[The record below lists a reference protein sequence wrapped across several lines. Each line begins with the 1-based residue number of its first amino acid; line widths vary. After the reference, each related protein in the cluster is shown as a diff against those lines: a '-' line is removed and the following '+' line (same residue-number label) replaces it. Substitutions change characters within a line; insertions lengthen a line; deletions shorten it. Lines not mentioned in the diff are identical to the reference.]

1 MIRKNC
7 GFGRNKSRKKDK
19 NREKLIFLGSLFLL
33 SAFLLLQFA
42 ARYVGGFGEWYG
54 TNIYP
59 LLTGSLGWFFGLFPF
74 SVVEVL
80 LYLVLLLFILYS
92 MLHLRQWRKIL
103 NRTFFLITLL
113 LFLFTINCGINYYR
127 RPFSQFLPYKA
138 GAYSAKDLEELLA
151 YLTEQVNLAEAELT
165 DGKNR
170 ALTDRAMKDSD
181 VTDSTV
187 RDIAG
192 ESVKAMKGLGAE
204 YPALSGFYPQP
215 KELLLS
221 RILSVQQLS
230 GIYSPFTIEANYN
243 GEMVAY
249 NLPHTVCHE
258 LSHLRGFMQE
268 DEANFIG
275 FLACIGSEDPAF
287 RYSGY
292 LMGFIYAGN
301 ALAAEDRESYSKYW
315 AALNKNTQA
324 DLNANNLFWDRFDTK
339 TAKVAEAINDTYL
352 KVNSQSDGVKSYG
365 KAVDLILEWYQQ

>member
-187 RDIAG
+187 TDIAG

-275 FLACIGSEDPAF
+275 FLACTGSEDPAF

-315 AALNKNTQA
+315 EALNKNTQA

-365 KAVDLILEWYQQ
+365 KAVDLILAWYQQ

>member
-170 ALTDRAMKDSD
+170 ALTDRAMKNSD

-275 FLACIGSEDPAF
+275 FLACTGSEDPAF

-365 KAVDLILEWYQQ
+365 KAVDLILAWYQQ